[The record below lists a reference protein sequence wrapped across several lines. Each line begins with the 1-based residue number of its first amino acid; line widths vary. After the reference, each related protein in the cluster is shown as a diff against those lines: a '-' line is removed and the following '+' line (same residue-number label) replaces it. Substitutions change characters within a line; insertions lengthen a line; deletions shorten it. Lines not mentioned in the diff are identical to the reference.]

1 MNRRQF
7 VKNKYVRTLIY
18 AVIALVF
25 AGGVYMVIRSTI
37 LFPKTYVEPPQIT
50 AAPVLT
56 TPQPA
61 GTVSSLPTPEPTP
74 TPKVPLD
81 IPVKIYFSR
90 QKISTDII
98 PVGIDKNNV
107 MEAPDDPG
115 IGGWLKFSVVPGEPG
130 NSILDGHD
138 SFRGVKGVFSILKKL
153 ELGDEVIIEHAD
165 GVFSYFKVT
174 DIGTYLK
181 DDVPDDVMSLTKEG
195 DPRLALITCLGDYDF
210 TGYSKSRVVV
220 TCELINNA

>member
-1 MNRRQF
+1 M
-7 VKNKYVRTLIY
+7 KKKYVRTLIY
-18 AVIALVF
+18 AAIALLF
-25 AGGVYMVIRSTI
+25 AGGVYMVVRSTI
-37 LFPKTYVEPPQIT
+37 LFPKPYVKPPQI
-50 AAPVLT
+50 AATPVLT

-61 GTVSSLPTPEPTP
+61 STLSSLHTPEPTP
-74 TPKVPLD
+74 MSEVSLD
-81 IPVKIYFSR
+81 VPVKIYFSS
-90 QKISTDII
+90 QEISTDII

-115 IGGWLKFSVVPGEPG
+115 IGGWLKFSAVPGEPG

-138 SFRGVKGVFSILKKL
+138 SFRGVKGVFSVLKKL

-165 GVFSYFKVT
+165 GVFSYFKVS
-174 DIGTYLK
+174 DINTYLEK
-181 DDVPDDVMSLTKEG
+181 DVPKDTMSLTKEG
-195 DPRLALITCLGDYDF
+195 DPRLTLITCLGDYDF

>member
-1 MNRRQF
+1 M
-7 VKNKYVRTLIY
+7 KNKYVRTLIY

-25 AGGVYMVIRSTI
+25 AWGVYLVIRSTI

-50 AAPVLT
+50 AAPILT
-56 TPQPA
+56 PPQPA
-61 GTVSSLPTPEPTP
+61 STVSSLHTPEPTP
-74 TPKVPLD
+74 TPKAPLD
-81 IPVKIYFSR
+81 VPVKIYFSS
-90 QKISTDII
+90 QKISTDIV

-130 NSILDGHD
+130 NAILDGHD
-138 SFRGVKGVFSILKKL
+138 SFRGVKGIFSVLKKL

-165 GVFSYFKVT
+165 GVFSHFKVT
-174 DIGTYLK
+174 DINTYLATEF
-181 DDVPDDVMSLTKEG
+181 PDDVMQVTNEG
-195 DPRLALITCLGDYDF
+195 DPRMTLITCLGDYDF

-220 TCELINNA
+220 ICELADNA